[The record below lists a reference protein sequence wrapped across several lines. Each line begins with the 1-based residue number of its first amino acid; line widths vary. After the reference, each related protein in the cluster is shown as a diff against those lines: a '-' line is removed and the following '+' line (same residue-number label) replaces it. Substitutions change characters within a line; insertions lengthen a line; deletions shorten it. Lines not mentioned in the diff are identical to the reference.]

1 MKTQMNV
8 TNGDLKTPKNSRQP
22 NLSPDGKWRSF
33 PKVPN
38 LLQYVNTG
46 AFYGRVKVDGKPY
59 RESLETKVFSV
70 AKLKPVDF
78 LKEKTRKRRQVGAS
92 ITFTEARTLYE
103 QDLEN
108 DHALSENS
116 KRYRRYCIQKL
127 VRFIH
132 SNTCGIASQGAG
144 LRTLWPPL
152 HS

>member
-1 MKTQMNV
+1 M
-8 TNGDLKTPKNSRQP
+8 
-22 NLSPDGKWRSF
+22 
-33 PKVPN
+33 
-38 LLQYVNTG
+38 
-46 AFYGRVKVDGKPY
+46 DGKPY